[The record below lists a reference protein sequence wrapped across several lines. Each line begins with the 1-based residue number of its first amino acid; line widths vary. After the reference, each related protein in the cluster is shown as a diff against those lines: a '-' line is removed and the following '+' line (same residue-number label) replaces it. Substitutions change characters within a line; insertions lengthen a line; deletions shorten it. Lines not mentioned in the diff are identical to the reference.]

1 MAVEGSSEEDVGLE
15 TRITAVNVARQ
26 TLEWKFVT
34 LFSSRD
40 PRRPLRMMLWLRK
53 LTRVALRNAV

>member
-1 MAVEGSSEEDVGLE
+1 MAAEGSSQEDVGLE

-40 PRRPLRMMLWLRK
+40 PRRLLRMLASK
-53 LTRVALRNAV
+53 ALE